1 MNSKQLAGAM
11 GETVLRVVITLA
23 LILAIY
29 RGALVAYDYGYRI
42 FAEPAMT
49 QGEGRTVTVTITEDM
64 KPRDIGELLE
74 ENGLVRSAGLFAIQ
88 YMVSEYRKEVEPG
101 TYDLNTSMTAEEM
114 MAAMVPAKEETP

>member
-29 RGALVAYDYGYRI
+29 QGALVAYDYGYRI